1 VPSRT
6 VPGADGKNYRVD
18 TYVTWRRVG
27 NSATPASAGRLMKLI
42 TIVVRDTAAPY
53 RQWARVSSSF
63 DESTGL

>member
-1 VPSRT
+1 
-6 VPGADGKNYRVD
+6 
-18 TYVTWRRVG
+18 
-27 NSATPASAGRLMKLI
+27 MKLI